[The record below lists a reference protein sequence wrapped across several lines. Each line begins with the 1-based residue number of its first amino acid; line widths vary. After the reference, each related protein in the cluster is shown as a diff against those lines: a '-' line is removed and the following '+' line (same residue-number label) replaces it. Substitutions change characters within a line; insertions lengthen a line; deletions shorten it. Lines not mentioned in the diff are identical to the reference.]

1 VGIPRNCARFRN
13 DGKRRKLGTPPD
25 QWRQHKQKLRMQNTK
40 MKTAI
45 SILSDPKGGEE
56 ALGRVFNAL
65 AVAHE
70 GLQAGDHV
78 EVVFNGAG
86 TRWPEELTKVSHPA
100 NALYNAVRETVKGAS
115 CGCAAVFAAT
125 KGVEACGLPL
135 LKDKALAGT
144 PGLANLRTYLADGWR
159 TLIF

>member
-1 VGIPRNCARFRN
+1 
-13 DGKRRKLGTPPD
+13 
-25 QWRQHKQKLRMQNTK
+25 
-40 MKTAI
+40 MKAAI
-45 SILSDPKGGEE
+45 IILSDPKSGDE

-70 GLQAGDHV
+70 AMQAGDEV

-86 TRWPEELTKVSHPA
+86 TRWPEDLSKVSHPA
-100 NALYNAVRETVKGAS
+100 NGLYNLVREAVKGAS
-115 CGCAAVFAAT
+115 CGCAAVFGAT

-135 LKDKALAGT
+135 LKDKALQGT
-144 PGLANLRTYLADGWR
+144 PGISNLRRYLADGWK